1 MARSSTAPRRATRQ
15 PTPDVVVIGGGP
27 AGLFA
32 ALALSQTGVRVTVAA
47 PAHRPDGDRRTSALL
62 GGSVEALRALGVW
75 DRVASRAAPLA
86 VMRLV
91 DDTGRLIRAP
101 LFEGR
106 AGELGLE
113 AFGFNIAN
121 DDLNVGLAG
130 AVAEA
135 GIAVHP
141 AGATAITTDEAG
153 AAVQLADGSRLS
165 AALVVGADGRR
176 SLAREAAGITVVE
189 ERYPQ
194 VAVTANLTHA
204 RPHDDVSTEFHT
216 PGGPFTLVPLPGLRS
231 SLVWVVRP
239 AEARRLLALDDAAFA
254 RAVERQSQGVLGRI
268 TVETGRG
275 AFPLGVMTPRRFADR
290 RVALVGEAAHVV
302 PPIGAQGLNL
312 GLRDGAALADCVAD
326 VLAAGHDI
334 GGPEMA
340 DAYDRSRRADIVSRS
355 AVIHM
360 LNRSLLSDFL
370 PLNGLRSLGIWALDQ
385 IGPLRRT
392 FMREGLE
399 PSFAQPRLM
408 RGDLPTA
415 A

>member
-1 MARSSTAPRRATRQ
+1 MATGPRSPRRSPAPRTTRVI
-15 PTPDVVVIGGGP
+15 VVGGGP

-32 ALALSQTGVRVTVAA
+32 ALALHHSGATVAIAA
-47 PAHRPDGDRRTSALL
+47 PPHRPGGDRRTSALL
-62 GGSVEALRALGVW
+62 RGSVGALEALGVW
-75 DRVASRAAPLA
+75 QRVADRAAPLA

-106 AGELGLE
+106 ASELGLE
-113 AFGFNIAN
+113 AFGYNIAN
-121 DDLNVGLAG
+121 DDLNAALSEAIGEAGIPRYLAGVTAVVIGDEGAEVVLADGELLAG
-130 AVAEA
+130 AL
-135 GIAVHP
+135 I
-141 AGATAITTDEAG
+141 
-153 AAVQLADGSRLS
+153 
-165 AALVVGADGRR
+165 VGADGRR
-176 SLAREAAGITVVE
+176 SIVREAAGIPVVE

-194 VAVTANLTHA
+194 VAVTANLGHT
-204 RPHDDVSTEFHT
+204 RPHQDVSTEFHT
-216 PGGPFTLVPLPGLRS
+216 PDGPFTLVPLPGLRS

-239 AEARRLLALDDAAFA
+239 PEAERLCGLDDASFA
-254 RAVERQSQGVLGRI
+254 RAVERRSQGLLGRI
-268 TVETGRG
+268 TAEPGRG
-275 AFPLGVMTPRRFADR
+275 AFPLAVMTPQRFADR

-326 VLAAGHDI
+326 ALAAGADI
-334 GGPEMA
+334 GGTA
-340 DAYDRSRRADIVSRS
+340 LAAAYDRSRRADIVSRS

-370 PLNGLRSLGIWALDQ
+370 PFNGLRSLGLWALDQ
-385 IGPLRRT
+385 FGPLRRT

-399 PSFAQPRLM
+399 PSFVQPRLM
-408 RGDLPTA
+408 RGSLPTA

>member
-1 MARSSTAPRRATRQ
+1 MARHPGSRQ
-15 PTPDVVVIGGGP
+15 DTGHASKAVVVGGGP

-32 ALALSQTGVRVTVAA
+32 ALALHRAGARVEVVA
-47 PAHRPDGDRRTSALL
+47 PAHRPGGDRRTSALL
-62 GGSVEALRALGVW
+62 GGSVDALRALGVW
-75 DRVASRAAPLA
+75 ERVCDRAAALA

-106 AGELGLE
+106 ATELGLE
-113 AFGFNIAN
+113 AFGYNIAN
-121 DDLNVGLAG
+121 DDLNGGLSEAVAAAGIPVHTSGAAKVLAG
-130 AVAEA
+130 ATGAE
-135 GIAVHP
+135 V
-141 AGATAITTDEAG
+141 
-153 AAVQLADGSRLS
+153 VLADGDRLV

-176 SLAREAAGITVVE
+176 SLVREAAGISVVE

-194 VAVTANLTHA
+194 VAVTANLSHTRA
-204 RPHDDVSTEFHT
+204 HDHVSTEFHT
-216 PGGPFTLVPLPGLRS
+216 PDGPFTLVPLPGRRS

-239 AEARRLLALDDAAFA
+239 AEAERLMGLEEAAFA
-254 RAVERQSQGVLGRI
+254 RAVEKQSQGLLGRI

-275 AFPLGVMTPRRFADR
+275 AFPLGVMTPRRFAGGR
-290 RVALVGEAAHVV
+290 IALVGEAAHVV

-312 GLRDGAALADCVAD
+312 GLRDGAALADCIAD
-326 VLAAGHDI
+326 ALSAGSDI
-334 GGPEMA
+334 GGEA
-340 DAYDRSRRADIVSRS
+340 LAEAYDRSRRADIVSRS

-370 PLNGLRSLGIWALDQ
+370 PFNGLRSLGLWALDQ
-385 IGPLRRT
+385 VGPLRRT

-399 PSFAQPRLM
+399 PSLAQPRLM